1 MFFFTFQVGPSEWNV
16 NLTRWASKL
25 STKYMKSRAV
35 RILWRIFIGGL
46 ALFVLL
52 IAAINMG
59 LLGYMPSMKELE
71 NPSSAIASEVY
82 ASDGSLLGKYYYQ
95 NRSNAKFNEISPNV
109 INALIATE
117 DARFAKH
124 SGIDG
129 IALMRAVAGFGKAG
143 GGSTITQQLA
153 KNLFPRENV
162 SFFTL
167 PFIKMKEWVMAVKLE
182 KNLTKNEIITLY
194 LNTVPFSDNT
204 FGIKNASLTFF
215 GITPDKLTVDQA
227 AVLIGMLKANTL
239 YNPRRNPDRS
249 RDRRNTVIEQMVK
262 YNYLSAAEGER
273 YKSVPLK
280 LNYTKMD
287 QHDGPAP
294 YFRQVVEL
302 EIKKWCKQHEKEDGT
317 KYDIYK
323 DGLKIYTTID
333 PKMQRYAEE
342 AVAEHMKSLQA
353 QFRSQSNI
361 KSGAVWSKG
370 KPAEVLKSIVRR
382 SERYLSLKDA
392 GKSES
397 EIMADF
403 NKPVKMKVFNWNTK
417 NRMLDTVMSP
427 LDSIK
432 YMRSFLQA
440 GFMAMDPITGEVK
453 AWVGGIQHDYFQYDH
468 VNISTKRQVGSTIKP
483 LLYCLA
489 IDNGYSPCGSVST
502 APQMFAG
509 QAKPYDAGGAKYGS
523 MSMSSALA
531 HSINNASLYLL
542 NQVGINS
549 FIDFAHKTG
558 ISSNIE
564 EVPSIALGVSD
575 ISLYEMLWAY
585 SMFPNRGIN
594 TKPLFI
600 AKIEDKNGNLLQNFA
615 AEQKELIS
623 ANTAYKMVLMMRG
636 VVDKGTGRRMR
647 GYGIT
652 GELAGKTGTTNNQAD
667 AWYIGYSPQLLAGAW
682 VGCDDRFLR
691 FNSTTLGQG
700 SAAALPIWAYF
711 YKKVAADKSS
721 GISMDSKFVE
731 PPNFSNCG
739 EYFTGGYGGGS
750 SGSAGSDS
758 TVDDD
763 SMGTQEEIPN
773 VEALPASEW
782 GQ

>member
-1 MFFFTFQVGPSEWNV
+1 
-16 NLTRWASKL
+16 
-25 STKYMKSRAV
+25 MKSRAV
-35 RILWRIFIGGL
+35 RILWRLFIGGF

-52 IAAINMG
+52 ILAINWG
-59 LLGYMPSMKELE
+59 LLGYMPSIKELE

-95 NRSNAKFNEISPNV
+95 NRSNAKYKEISPNV

-117 DARFAKH
+117 DARFSQH

-129 IALMRAVAGFGKAG
+129 IALMRAIAGFGKAG

-182 KNLTKNEIITLY
+182 KNLTKDEIITLY

-204 FGIKNASLTFF
+204 YGIKNASLTFF
-215 GITPDKLTVDQA
+215 GITPDKLSVDQA
-227 AVLIGMLKANTL
+227 AVLVGMLKGNTL

-262 YNYLSAAEGER
+262 YEYLSSTEGDKF
-273 YKSVPLK
+273 KSVPLK
-280 LNYTKMD
+280 LNYSKLD

-294 YFRQVVEL
+294 YFRQVVEQ

-342 AVAEHMKSLQA
+342 SVAEHMKNLQA
-353 QFRSQSNI
+353 IFRTQPNI
-361 KSGAVWSKG
+361 KTGSVWAKG
-370 KPAEVLKSIVRR
+370 KPAEVLKSIVHR
-382 SERYLSLKDA
+382 SERYLTLKEN
-392 GKSES
+392 GKSEK
-397 EIMADF
+397 EIMTDF
-403 NKPVKMKVFNWNTK
+403 SKPVKMKVFSWDAK
-417 NRMLDTVMSP
+417 NRMIDTVMTP

-509 QAKPYDAGGAKYGS
+509 QAKAYDAGGGKYGS
-523 MSMSSALA
+523 MSMTSALA
-531 HSINNASLYLL
+531 NSINNASLYLL

-575 ISLYEMLWAY
+575 ISLYEMLWSY
-585 SMFPNRGIN
+585 TMFPNRGIN

-623 ANTAYKMVLMMRG
+623 ASTAYKMVLMMRG
-636 VVDKGTGRRMR
+636 VVDRGTAQRMR
-647 GYGIT
+647 RYGVS
-652 GELAGKTGTTNNQAD
+652 GEVAGKTGTTNNQAD
-667 AWYIGYSPQLLAGAW
+667 AWFIGYSPQLLAGAW

-691 FNSTTLGQG
+691 FNSTGLGQG
-700 SAAALPIWAYF
+700 AAAALPIWAYF
-711 YKKVAADKSS
+711 YKKIASDKSS
-721 GISMDSKFVE
+721 GINMTSKFIE
-731 PPNFSNCG
+731 PPDFSNCG
-739 EYFTGGYGGGS
+739 DSFTGGYGGGYYG
-750 SGSAGSDS
+750 SGGGGGNDSAGASQES
-758 TVDDD
+758 TEEPIEEMPGV
-763 SMGTQEEIPN
+763 QE
-773 VEALPASEW
+773 LPAEEW

>member
-1 MFFFTFQVGPSEWNV
+1 M
-16 NLTRWASKL
+16 RSK
-25 STKYMKSRAV
+25 AV
-35 RILWRIFIGGL
+35 KILWRIFFAGL
-46 ALFVLL
+46 SFFVLL
-52 IAAINMG
+52 ILAVNWG
-59 LLGYMPSMKELE
+59 LLGYMPSIKELE
-71 NPSSAIASEVY
+71 NPSSAIASEIY

-95 NRSNAKFNEISPNV
+95 NRSNAKYSEISPNV

-117 DARFAKH
+117 DARFADH

-129 IALMRAVAGFGKAG
+129 IAIMRAIIGMGRSG

-167 PFIKMKEWVMAVKLE
+167 PFIKLKEWVMAVKLE

-204 FGIKNASLTFF
+204 YGIKNASLTFF
-215 GITPDKLTVDQA
+215 GKAPDKLSVDEA
-227 AVLIGMLKANTL
+227 AVLVGMLKGNTL
-239 YNPRRNPDRS
+239 YNPRRNPERS
-249 RDRRNTVIEQMVK
+249 KDRRNTVIEQMEK
-262 YNYLSAAEGER
+262 YDYLNTADAEK
-273 YKSVPLK
+273 YKNLPLK
-280 LNYTKMD
+280 LNYNRLD

-302 EIKKWCKQHEKEDGT
+302 EIKKWCKQNEKADGT

-342 AVAEHMKSLQA
+342 AVAEHMKELQQLFSA
-353 QFRSQSNI
+353 QPNI
-361 KSGAVWSKG
+361 KSGTIWDKG
-370 KPAEVLKSIVRR
+370 KPYQVLKSIVQR
-382 SERYLSLKDA
+382 SERYQVLKEN
-392 GKSES
+392 GMSENN
-397 EIMADF
+397 IMKELG
-403 NKPVKMKVFNWNTK
+403 KPVKMKVFSWK
-417 NRMLDTVMSP
+417 NKTRMIDTVMSP
-427 LDSIK
+427 LDSVK
-432 YMRSFLQA
+432 YMRAFLQA
-440 GFMAMDPITGEVK
+440 GFMAMDPVTGEVK

-502 APQMFAG
+502 APQSFAG
-509 QAKPYDAGGAKYGS
+509 QKKAYDAGGSKYGS

-542 NQVGINS
+542 NQVGIGS
-549 FIDFAHKTG
+549 FIDFIHKTG

-585 SMFPNRGIN
+585 TMFPNRGIN
-594 TKPLFI
+594 TKPVFI
-600 AKIEDKNGNLLQNFA
+600 SKIEDKNGNLLKNFA
-615 AEQKELIS
+615 VEQKEIIS

-636 VVDKGTGRRMR
+636 VIERGTGRRMYR
-647 GYGIT
+647 YGIS
-652 GELAGKTGTTNNQAD
+652 GEIAGKTGTTNNQAD
-667 AWYIGYSPQLLAGAW
+667 AWFIGYTPQLLAGAW

-691 FNSTTLGQG
+691 FNSTALGQG

-711 YKKVAADKSS
+711 YKKIANDKNS
-721 GISMDSKFVE
+721 GITMSAKFIE
-731 PPNFSNCG
+731 PADFSNCG
-739 EYFTGGYGGGS
+739 DSFSGGYGAEGTGDGS
-750 SGSAGSDS
+750 GYQDADSAGDP
-758 TVDDD
+758 
-763 SMGTQEEIPN
+763 QEEIPN
-773 VEALPASEW
+773 VPDLPPSEW
-782 GQ
+782 GK